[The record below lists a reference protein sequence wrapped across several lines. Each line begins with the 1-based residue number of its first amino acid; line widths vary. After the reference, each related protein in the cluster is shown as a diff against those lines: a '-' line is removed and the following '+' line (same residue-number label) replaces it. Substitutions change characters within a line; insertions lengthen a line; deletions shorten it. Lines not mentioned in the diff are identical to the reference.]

1 MNEKRLPD
9 GFPLGFIEKKTF
21 GRVYMRA
28 VENEF
33 RSKHPGRDFDD
44 TLSETCGLS
53 CIYLEG
59 DEDFF
64 YLGDFIRKTGLDE
77 QAVKAECERQGF
89 DYEKKL
95 KHWHMEE
102 LRGGE
107 LRILAASDADAPEN
121 SPLLLGLCRKAD
133 RQGSPQILRLW
144 TLNVDDGELWALRD
158 FPLHLHQ
165 SFYAHSVGSCS
176 VNVPCPPELA
186 EQVRRVLAS
195 DGWSGKW
202 KKGGKEKEE

>member
-1 MNEKRLPD
+1 MDEKRLHD
-9 GFPLGFIEKKTF
+9 GFPLGLIEKKTF

-33 RSKHPGRDFDD
+33 RAKHPGRDFDD

-102 LRGGE
+102 LRGSE
-107 LRILAASDADAPEN
+107 LRILAACDADTPEN
-121 SPLLLGLCRKAD
+121 APLLLGLCRRTDGK
-133 RQGSPQILRLW
+133 QMPPVLRLW
-144 TLNVDDGELWALRD
+144 TLDVDDGELWALRD
-158 FPLHLHQ
+158 FPLRLHQ
-165 SFYAHSVGSCS
+165 SFYAHRVGSYA

-195 DGWSGKW
+195 DDWHGKW
-202 KKGGKEKEE
+202 KKGE

>member
-95 KHWHMEE
+95 KHWLMEE
-102 LRGGE
+102 LRGNE
-107 LRILAASDADAPEN
+107 LRILAASDADTPEN
-121 SPLLLGLCRKAD
+121 SPLLLGLCRKTD
-133 RQGSPQILRLW
+133 GQQMPQILRLW
-144 TLNVDDGELWALRD
+144 TLDVDEGELWALRD
-158 FPLHLHQ
+158 FPLYLHQ

-176 VNVPCPPELA
+176 VNAPCPPELA
-186 EQVRRVLAS
+186 EQVWRVLS
-195 DGWSGKW
+195 SNDWNGKW
-202 KKGGKEKEE
+202 KKGE

>member
-1 MNEKRLPD
+1 MDEKRLHD

-64 YLGDFIRKTGLDE
+64 YLGDFISKMKLDE
-77 QAVKAECERQGF
+77 QAVKAECEQQGY
-89 DYEKKL
+89 DYEKN
-95 KHWHMEE
+95 M
-102 LRGGE
+102 
-107 LRILAASDADAPEN
+107 
-121 SPLLLGLCRKAD
+121 
-133 RQGSPQILRLW
+133 
-144 TLNVDDGELWALRD
+144 
-158 FPLHLHQ
+158 
-165 SFYAHSVGSCS
+165 
-176 VNVPCPPELA
+176 
-186 EQVRRVLAS
+186 RR
-195 DGWSGKW
+195 
-202 KKGGKEKEE
+202 